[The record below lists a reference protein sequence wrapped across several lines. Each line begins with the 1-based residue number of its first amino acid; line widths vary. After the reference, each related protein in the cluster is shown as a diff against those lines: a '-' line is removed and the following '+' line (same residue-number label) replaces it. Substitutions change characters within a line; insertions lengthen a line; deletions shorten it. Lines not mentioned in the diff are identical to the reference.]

1 MRMTSARSS
10 TARASR
16 SARGT
21 TARCPSWSVLA
32 SRLRPARRSRS
43 TTTAT
48 TSTGSWPGST
58 RRWRSSVDELQELYR
73 QVILDHN
80 RDPRNF
86 GELAD
91 ATRVVA
97 GVNPLCGDKMT
108 LYVKLANGKIADIR
122 FQGTGCAISV
132 ASSSL
137 MTERVKGAP
146 VSEALE
152 LFDKVHE
159 LLTSSR
165 GYEPAADLDKLAALG
180 GVREYPSR
188 VKCASLGWHALKS
201 AVADDTPGSVTT
213 E

>member
-1 MRMTSARSS
+1 M
-10 TARASR
+10 
-16 SARGT
+16 
-21 TARCPSWSVLA
+21 
-32 SRLRPARRSRS
+32 
-43 TTTAT
+43 
-48 TSTGSWPGST
+48 
-58 RRWRSSVDELQELYR
+58 DELQELYR

-80 RDPRNF
+80 RNPRNF
-86 GELAD
+86 GELPN

-108 LYVKLANGKIADIR
+108 LYVKLGNGRIEDIR

-137 MTERVKGAP
+137 MTERVKGQP
-146 VSEALE
+146 VAIALD

-159 LLTSSR
+159 LLTADHDH
-165 GYEPAADLDKLAALG
+165 EPSPDLDKLAALG

-188 VKCASLGWHALKS
+188 VKCASLGWHALRS
-201 AVADDTPGSVTT
+201 AVADDGVTDVTT

>member
-1 MRMTSARSS
+1 
-10 TARASR
+10 
-16 SARGT
+16 
-21 TARCPSWSVLA
+21 
-32 SRLRPARRSRS
+32 
-43 TTTAT
+43 
-48 TSTGSWPGST
+48 
-58 RRWRSSVDELQELYR
+58 VDELKELYR

-80 RDPRNF
+80 RNPRNF

-91 ATRVVA
+91 ATRIVA

-108 LYVKLANGKIADIR
+108 LYVKLAGGKIHDIR
-122 FQGTGCAISV
+122 FKGTGCAISV

-146 VSEALE
+146 VAVALG
-152 LFDKVHE
+152 LFEQVHE
-159 LLTSSR
+159 LLTAPHSH
-165 GYEPAADLDKLAALG
+165 EPPDDLDKLAALG

-201 AVADDTPGSVTT
+201 ALTAEGESNVTT

>member
-1 MRMTSARSS
+1 M
-10 TARASR
+10 
-16 SARGT
+16 
-21 TARCPSWSVLA
+21 
-32 SRLRPARRSRS
+32 
-43 TTTAT
+43 
-48 TSTGSWPGST
+48 
-58 RRWRSSVDELQELYR
+58 DELKDLYR

-80 RDPRNF
+80 RNPRNF
-86 GELAD
+86 GEMAD

-108 LYVKLANGKIADIR
+108 LYVKLDGDKIGDIR
-122 FQGTGCAISV
+122 FKGTGCAISV

-146 VSEALE
+146 IAAALR
-152 LFDKVHE
+152 LFDQVHE
-159 LLTSSR
+159 LLTAPHEH
-165 GYEPAADLDKLAALG
+165 EPPEDLDKLAALG

-201 AVADDTPGSVTT
+201 AITAEGETNVTT

>member
-1 MRMTSARSS
+1 M
-10 TARASR
+10 
-16 SARGT
+16 
-21 TARCPSWSVLA
+21 
-32 SRLRPARRSRS
+32 
-43 TTTAT
+43 
-48 TSTGSWPGST
+48 
-58 RRWRSSVDELQELYR
+58 DELQELYR

-80 RDPRNF
+80 RNPRNF

-108 LYVKLANGKIADIR
+108 LYVKLGDGTIKDIR

-137 MTERVKGAP
+137 MTERVKGLP
-146 VSEALE
+146 VGVALQ
-152 LFDKVHE
+152 LFDKVHA
-159 LLTSSR
+159 LLTAPHDH
-165 GYEPAADLDKLAALG
+165 EPPEDLDKLAALG

-201 AVADDTPGSVTT
+201 AVADDTTSNVTT